1 MKTKENN
8 KSSNS
13 TKLRQEAESE
23 LIEVTRVKEKVRE
36 NLLEEDEEVTR
47 VKQQAIQV
55 R

>member
-1 MKTKENN
+1 MKENN

-13 TKLRQEAESE
+13 TKLRQEGESE
-23 LIEVTRVKEKVRE
+23 FVEVARIKEKVRE

-55 R
+55 S